1 MTITETKE
9 GTRTLVTIDGRLDTV
24 AAPSLT
30 EKLNELLK
38 DDVTELIIDMEKC
51 DYVASS
57 GLRVIISAQMSMTKK
72 GGTMIVKNVCD
83 TVMEVFEM
91 TGFTNILTFE

>member
-38 DDVTELIIDMEKC
+38 DDVAELIIDMEKC